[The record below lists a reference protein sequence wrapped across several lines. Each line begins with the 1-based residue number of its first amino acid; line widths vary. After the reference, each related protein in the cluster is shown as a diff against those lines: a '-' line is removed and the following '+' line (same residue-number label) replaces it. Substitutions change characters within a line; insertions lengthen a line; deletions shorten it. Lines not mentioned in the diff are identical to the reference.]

1 MLSLDSSSQGL
12 SLSPEELASLVV
24 ERDKKEFQTEFGE
37 MESSFEVSPP
47 NWEKKK
53 KKYTALEEKIRSE
66 SVSIP
71 SWPVAGPLNYGM
83 TLEKMKEVI
92 TNKFMEMA
100 NSGHLISEKQLG
112 TYIRESFYP
121 PDKKGGDNLTRIW
134 GAEFLVSNLQHEKA
148 INAPEHFL
156 IIEDP
161 SLEIEIQVWHGP
173 YPYLSIVKKNGYVL
187 SKKIE
192 GEPKALEYRC
202 STDLAK
208 LKYKDFGD
216 IGNVIKDS
224 KGTGWVVDT
233 ELKSFDP
240 PKLSR
245 ESASMQNYARKRFE
259 VLAKEEFFSLFQ
271 TFKISVSGFFSQ

>member
-1 MLSLDSSSQGL
+1 MLSIDSSPQSL
-12 SLSPEELASLVV
+12 SLSPEELAVLVV
-24 ERDKKEFQTEFGE
+24 ERDKKDFQQEFSE
-37 MESSFEVSPP
+37 MESPFEVSQP

-53 KKYTALEEKIRSE
+53 KKYRALEEKIRSA
-66 SVSIP
+66 SVAIP

-100 NSGHLISEKQLG
+100 NSGHLISEKQLESCN
-112 TYIRESFYP
+112 RESFYP

-134 GAEFLVSNLQHEKA
+134 GAEFLVSNLKHEKA
-148 INAPEHFL
+148 INAPEHFF

-161 SLEIEIQVWHGP
+161 ASEIEIQVWHGP
-173 YPYLSIVKKNGYVL
+173 YPYLSIVKKNGYIL
-187 SKKIE
+187 SRKIE

-216 IGNVIKDS
+216 PGNVIKDS

-240 PKLSR
+240 PNLSR
-245 ESASMQNYARKRFE
+245 ESALIQNYSKKRFD
-259 VLAKEEFFSLFQ
+259 VLAGDEFSSLFQ
-271 TFKISVSGFFSQ
+271 TFKISVADFLK